1 MASFDPGMVIE
12 QIVADYERPLRR
24 LAKCYTRESSIAE
37 DLFQEIVL
45 ALCGAF
51 AISFA
56 AKGRRDRLRLR
67 PLTEADSVVNEGQE
81 TRDRALLLA
90 AVRKLQMADQQLV
103 MLYLEGLSAVE
114 MEIRCKI
121 FGKAILN
128 LFKGLNE
135 SWRTVNG

>member
-1 MASFDPGMVIE
+1 MVIE

-90 AVRKLQMADQQLV
+90 AVRKLQMPT
-103 MLYLEGLSAVE
+103 S
-114 MEIRCKI
+114 
-121 FGKAILN
+121 
-128 LFKGLNE
+128 
-135 SWRTVNG
+135 SWSCFIWKDFRRWRWRSDARSLAKRY

>member
-1 MASFDPGMVIE
+1 
-12 QIVADYERPLRR
+12 
-24 LAKCYTRESSIAE
+24 
-37 DLFQEIVL
+37 
-45 ALCGAF
+45 
-51 AISFA
+51 
-56 AKGRRDRLRLR
+56 
-67 PLTEADSVVNEGQE
+67 
-81 TRDRALLLA
+81 
-90 AVRKLQMADQQLV
+90 